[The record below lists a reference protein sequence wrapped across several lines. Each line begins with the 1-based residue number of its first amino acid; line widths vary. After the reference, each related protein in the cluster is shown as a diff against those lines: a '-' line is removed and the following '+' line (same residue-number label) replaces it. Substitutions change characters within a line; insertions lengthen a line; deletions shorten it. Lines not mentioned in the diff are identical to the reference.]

1 MGKSLPTS
9 QLYQIS
15 IRDFDC
21 INPTV
26 HIPTEIMKLFALST
40 IAAVALSQDADVD
53 EAKAANYD
61 LARSGEFEKYSF
73 EVVPEGFEGEFAGFN
88 TTAVIEENKDDEIFR
103 EFEVLYSYVD
113 SGLGRTEYTEE
124 QKSMIRKF
132 KLLKNMIVYLQR
144 IPLFGKFCFYG
155 CYCFAEGPFRLLENA
170 GNGQPVDPADNAC
183 RRHNRCHFC
192 AKQDFDSKCDMTSTY
207 KFEALEDEVTGERFI
222 NCLNPEGSCK
232 RNICECDKQLAY
244 GLRDAELNWNILHH
258 ARWGGF
264 AKDNCLAY
272 RNGRSATDRS
282 IREEKKMAC
291 CGQNPHRFPYA
302 VNDGLGNVKQCCGDK
317 TYNPFTFTCCDNQ
330 VMEIGTC

>member
-26 HIPTEIMKLFALST
+26 HTPTEIMKLFALST

-155 CYCFAEGPFRLLENA
+155 CYCFAQGPFRLLENA
-170 GNGQPVDPADNAC
+170 GNGQPVDKPDNAC
-183 RRHNRCHFC
+183 RAHNRCHYC
-192 AKQDFDSKCDMTSTY
+192 AREDFAAKCDMTSPY
-207 KFEALEDEVTGERFI
+207 KFMAAEDEVTGERYI

-232 RNICECDKQLAY
+232 RNICECDRKLAY
-244 GLRDAELNWNILHH
+244 DLREAEFNWNILHH
-258 ARWGGF
+258 QRWGGF

-272 RNGRSATDRS
+272 RNGRSASDRT
-282 IREEKKMAC
+282 IREEKEMAC
-291 CGQNPHRFPYA
+291 CGQNPNRFPYA
-302 VNDGLGNVKQCCGDK
+302 VNDGFGNVKQCCGEK
-317 TYNPFTFTCCDNQ
+317 TYNPFTFTCCDEQ
-330 VMEIGTC
+330 VMEIGSC

>member
-1 MGKSLPTS
+1 
-9 QLYQIS
+9 
-15 IRDFDC
+15 
-21 INPTV
+21 
-26 HIPTEIMKLFALST
+26 MKLFT
-40 IAAVALSQDADVD
+40 AVIV
-53 EAKAANYD
+53 AANAQLLDESTKIENYNV
-61 LARSGEFEKYSF
+61 ARSGDFENYRF
-73 EVVPEGFEGEFAGFN
+73 TAVPDGFEGSFQNFN
-88 TTAVIEENKDDEIFR
+88 TTQVLEENKDDEIYR

-113 SGLGRTEYTEE
+113 SNLGRKEYSEE

-132 KLLKNMIVYLQR
+132 KLIKNMIVYLQK

-183 RRHNRCHFC
+183 RKHNRCHFC
-192 AKQDFDSKCDMTSTY
+192 AKQDFDSKCDMNSTY
-207 KFEALEDEVTGERFI
+207 KFEALEDQVTGERFI

-264 AKDNCLAY
+264 DKDNCLAY
-272 RNGRSATDRS
+272 RNGRSATDRTEKIS
-282 IREEKKMAC
+282 EKKMQC
-291 CGQNPHRFPYA
+291 CGQNPERFPYA
-302 VNDGLGNVKQCCGDK
+302 EDDGMGNIKQCCGNK
-317 TYNPFTFTCCDNQ
+317 TYNPFTFTCCDDQ